1 MSLTTLDL
9 ISKAR
14 RLISDYPQQDNLTA
28 SVTSGGT
35 TLTVADSSLYRKGWV
50 LSVDEEAMLVTD
62 TPSATTLTVVRGYK
76 GTVAASHASAANV
89 LVNPLGTGADYLD
102 GLNEAVRQLW
112 PYFHVPVVDTTI
124 TIQNLVSDYALPA
137 KFVAGRSRVMRCMIL
152 YPGAPAISWYG
163 YREFEVVR
171 GDDIKGGDV
180 VRFTNTPPIVG
191 SQVKLIGIASPEV
204 QTGMTLSV
212 ADSAV
217 PTSIPEV
224 AFYCLPTYAA
234 YYVLTGAEGQ
244 RDKTTRATN
253 IGPAAVTPQANAQLA
268 FSLLQK
274 FQADIQRQAMP
285 WPVYTTRRRF

>member
-1 MSLTTLDL
+1 MSLTTTDL

-14 RLISDYPQQDNLTA
+14 RLISDYPQVDNLGA
-28 SVTSGGT
+28 ALTSGGT
-35 TLTVADSSLYRKGWV
+35 TVTVADSSLYRKGWV
-50 LSVDEEAMLVTD
+50 ISVDEEAMLITD
-62 TPSATTLTVVRGYK
+62 LPSATTLTVVRGYK

-102 GLNEAVRQLW
+102 GLNEGIRYLW
-112 PYFHVPVVDTTI
+112 PHFFVHQVDTSI
-124 TIQNLVSDYALPA
+124 VIQNLVSDYALPA
-137 KFVAGRSRVMRCMIL
+137 KFPTGRSRVSRVMVL

-171 GDDIKGGDV
+171 GDDIAAGDV
-180 VRFTNTPPIVG
+180 IRFTNTPPLAG
-191 SQVKLIGIASPEV
+191 SQVKVIGIAAPDT
-204 QTGMTLSV
+204 QAGMTLTFGQT
-212 ADSAV
+212 V

-234 YYVLTGAEGQ
+234 FYVLTGAEGQ
-244 RDKTTRATN
+244 RDKTNRATN

-274 FQADIQRQAMP
+274 FQGMKAEQAMP
-285 WPVYTTRRRF
+285 WPASVTRRRF